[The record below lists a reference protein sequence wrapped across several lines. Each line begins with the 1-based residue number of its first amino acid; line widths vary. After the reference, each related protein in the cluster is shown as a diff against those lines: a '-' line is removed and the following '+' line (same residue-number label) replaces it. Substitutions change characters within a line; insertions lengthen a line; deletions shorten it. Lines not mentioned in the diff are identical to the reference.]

1 MHRITHK
8 KSGQPK
14 TEIGV
19 VIDEF
24 SKTMTDGSSLI
35 LVKVLL
41 GKSKKP
47 TVIKKEDI
55 LEVMEISLPE

>member
-1 MHRITHK
+1 MQRITHK

-19 VIDEF
+19 MIEEF
-24 SKTMTDGSSLI
+24 SKTMTDGSSI
-35 LVKVLL
+35 VLVKALL

-47 TVIKKEDI
+47 TVIKKEDV
-55 LEVMEISLPE
+55 LEVTEISLPE